1 VGRTLPLRHF
11 SRRRTAILSPG
22 AESCYVLL
30 AKPVV
35 QVLREWYRRNCLTLH
50 WGMAVVVE
58 PVRARLDG
66 SPITR
71 GAFTRPDR
79 PYRACE
85 RCVMD
90 TTDAGIEF
98 LEDDRGCNRCEKA
111 RTVGLRF
118 RGISSRALLDEE
130 AERIRSAARGEP
142 YDCLIG
148 VSGGVDSSTCLVLA
162 IELGLRP
169 LVVHVDAGWNSSQ
182 AVQNVEQ
189 LCRRLD
195 LDLET
200 VVIEW
205 EPLRRLQVAFL
216 SAGVANQDTPQ
227 DHVLFGALYS
237 VAQRLGIRTVVEG
250 TNWQTESILPKSFGH
265 TAKDAVQ
272 IRDIARR
279 YGAGDLRALPILSE
293 WRRGVHLP
301 RVFGL
306 RKFAP
311 LNYVEYEPSSAKAR
325 LVADFGW
332 LDYGEKHF
340 ESRWTQFFQRFLLP
354 YRFGYDKRKA
364 HLSSLI
370 VSEQLTRDAASEILA
385 RPLHTPEGLA
395 ADRDFVA
402 RKLGISEQELVG
414 LIEAPLRHYSEFRHH
429 DRAVRRIK
437 RFDSLVGELSI
448 RRQR

>member
-1 VGRTLPLRHF
+1 
-11 SRRRTAILSPG
+11 
-22 AESCYVLL
+22 
-30 AKPVV
+30 
-35 QVLREWYRRNCLTLH
+35 
-50 WGMAVVVE
+50 MATE
-58 PVRARLDG
+58 PVRAPLDG
-66 SPITR
+66 SPITK
-71 GAFTRPDR
+71 GAFTHR
-79 PYRACE
+79 PYRACD

-90 TTDAGIEF
+90 STDADIAF
-98 LEDDRGCNRCEKA
+98 FEDGQGCSRCEKA
-111 RTVGLRF
+111 RRVGLRF
-118 RGISSRALLDEE
+118 REAGVNLEEE
-130 AERIRSAARGEP
+130 ADRIRSGALGAR

-162 IELGLRP
+162 VELGLRP
-169 LVVHVDAGWNSSQ
+169 LVVHVDAGWNSHQ

-216 SAGVANQDTPQ
+216 AAGVANQDTPQ

-237 VAQRLGIRTVVEG
+237 VAERLGIRTVVEG

-265 TAKDAVQ
+265 TAKDSVQ

-279 YGAGDLRALPILSE
+279 FGPVDLQALPILSA

-306 RKFAP
+306 QKFSP
-311 LNYVEYEPSSAKAR
+311 LNYVDYEPGTAKQR
-325 LVADFGW
+325 LVEEFGW
-332 LDYGEKHF
+332 LDYGAKHY
-340 ESRWTQFFQRFLLP
+340 ESLWTQFFQRFLLP

-370 VSEQLTRDAASEILA
+370 ASEQLTRDAASKILA
-385 RPLHTPEGLA
+385 QPLHTPEGLA
-395 ADRDFVA
+395 ADKDFVA
-402 RKLGISEQELVG
+402 RKLDISEPELNEF
-414 LIEAPLRHYSEFRHH
+414 IEAPLRHYSEFRNH
-429 DRAVRRIK
+429 DKAVRRIK
-437 RFDSLVGELSI
+437 LLDSMFGNFSI
-448 RRQR
+448 HRRR

>member
-1 VGRTLPLRHF
+1 MPSDIFNIGHSRDSALAGEPIERARRYRSAISHGGGRPT
-11 SRRRTAILSPG
+11 RRRERNAAS
-22 AESCYVLL
+22 SCVSSAPCASGEDGEFLIDRGG
-30 AKPVV
+30 P
-35 QVLREWYRRNCLTLH
+35 
-50 WGMAVVVE
+50 AVVIE
-58 PVRARLDG
+58 PIRAPLDG

-71 GAFTRPDR
+71 GAFTDPDR

-85 RCVMD
+85 RCVMA

-98 LEDDRGCNRCEKA
+98 LEDGQGCNRCAKA
-111 RTVGLRF
+111 RKVGLRF
-118 RGISSRALLDEE
+118 RGSGVRLDEE
-130 AERIRSAARGEP
+130 ADRIRSAARGEP

-162 IELGLRP
+162 VELGLRP
-169 LVVHVDAGWNSSQ
+169 LVVHIDAGWNSSQ

-216 SAGVANQDTPQ
+216 AAGVANQDTPQ
-227 DHVLFGALYS
+227 DHVLFGALYA
-237 VAQRLGIRTVVEG
+237 VAERFGIRTVVEG

-272 IRDIARR
+272 VRDIARR
-279 YGAGDLRALPILSE
+279 FGAGDLSALPILAE

-311 LNYVEYEPSSAKAR
+311 LNHVDYEPSTAKER
-325 LVADFGW
+325 LMEEFGW
-332 LDYGEKHF
+332 LDYGAKHF
-340 ESRWTQFFQRFLLP
+340 ESRWTQFFQRFLQIG
-354 YRFGYDKRKA
+354 RA
-364 HLSSLI
+364 H
-370 VSEQLTRDAASEILA
+370 V
-385 RPLHTPEGLA
+385 
-395 ADRDFVA
+395 
-402 RKLGISEQELVG
+402 
-414 LIEAPLRHYSEFRHH
+414 
-429 DRAVRRIK
+429 
-437 RFDSLVGELSI
+437 
-448 RRQR
+448 